1 MKTRL
6 DAELVRR
13 GLARSRESA
22 VELITA
28 GKVLVMVF
36 QQQKLQ
42 LKLMLKLS
50 ITLKDEQAEFVSRGG
65 HKLAG
70 ALDYFSKLM

>member
-13 GLARSRESA
+13 ELARSRESA

-28 GKVLVMVF
+28 GKVLVNGIPATKAASQVDA
-36 QQQKLQ
+36 QI
-42 LKLMLKLS
+42 S
-50 ITLKDEQAEFVSRGG
+50 ITLKDDQMLVLQRVVLPMF
-65 HKLAG
+65 
-70 ALDYFSKLM
+70 Y